1 MGQSSQTRFCRLAKT
16 ANVLGPTIIQTKLK
30 SVMTLDFTIGKNI
43 IFKKEMEI
51 RLEKILQMLIGIT
64 KGIV

>member
-1 MGQSSQTRFCRLAKT
+1 
-16 ANVLGPTIIQTKLK
+16 
-30 SVMTLDFTIGKNI
+30 MTLDFTIGKNI